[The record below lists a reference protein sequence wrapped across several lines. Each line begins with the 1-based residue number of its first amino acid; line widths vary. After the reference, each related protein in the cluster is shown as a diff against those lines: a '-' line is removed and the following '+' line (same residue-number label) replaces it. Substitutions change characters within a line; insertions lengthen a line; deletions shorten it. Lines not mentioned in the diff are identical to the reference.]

1 MSVNRKE
8 IHFKWTKSCTVD
20 RVCTARNT
28 SHLKSVSLHDRYK
41 FHGLQTDHPEPPNH
55 EVAHSPLQ
63 RLHLKPTR
71 PQRKVVELLRQRW
84 RETIQKS
91 CSQSPHVEKKK
102 GAPWIKIQAVL
113 VAFLLFDLT
122 WSPAWYLGHTTG
134 YTSKSVVSSRHHQC
148 VTCDMHCDM
157 HVIAIHGNLPGCWP
171 PPANHDAYWETSPLT
186 FTDWNSSFY
195 IYLNTYP

>member
-1 MSVNRKE
+1 MNKIMYSRPCMHSTQHITLE
-8 IHFKWTKSCTVD
+8 ICQLTWSLQISRPSNWPPWATKPWGGSLSATTSAPETNQAPKKGCGV
-20 RVCTARNT
+20 VAAAVKRNNT
-28 SHLKSVSLHDRYK
+28 EKLLS
-41 FHGLQTDHPEPPNH
+41 
-55 EVAHSPLQ
+55 
-63 RLHLKPTR
+63 KPTCW
-71 PQRKVVELLRQRW
+71 K
-84 RETIQKS
+84 
-91 CSQSPHVEKKK
+91 KKK